1 MTTLLNGLLGGLLV
15 GVVAALV
22 ARLVGDAP
30 AAMSRLV
37 GTARGGDAPR
47 SPWVGLL
54 LSVLYGSVAGGV
66 LVALE
71 LYVLG
76 VLAVPPTA
84 AEAFG
89 VALAWS
95 AVLFVAVAAVG
106 RAAADL
112 AEERSYLLEL
122 FVFHLVYGVGL
133 GLWIRMTWIT

>member
-22 ARLVGDAP
+22 ARLVGDSP
-30 AAMSRLV
+30 AAMSRLA
-37 GTARGGDAPR
+37 GAARGGDAPH

-71 LYVLG
+71 LHVLG

-95 AVLFVAVAAVG
+95 AVLFVAVAAAG
-106 RAAADL
+106 RAASDL
-112 AEERSYLLEL
+112 ADERSYLLEL
-122 FVFHLVYGVGL
+122 FVYHLVYGVGL